1 MNEADVPHHSP
12 SSWWSDRHI
21 WRRDIDKVLCLTI
34 LCAGSY
40 AKMCMEHGNYR
51 RSPDGVDLPVGVEI
65 SQSSTVHDSHSI
77 EFQDVPDFFEFSQ
90 FTGTRGHAYKPYK
103 PRSDC
108 TVRMNFFANRVIN
121 AWSNLPTSVSFVSLP
136 AFSRSIRS
144 VDFRNFLKCNS
155 C

>member
-1 MNEADVPHHSP
+1 MLAASLLLRVNVNICFTGQLGKHAMNEADVPHHSP

-51 RSPDGVDLPVGVEI
+51 RSLDGVDLPVGVEI

-77 EFQDVPDFFEFSQ
+77 EFQDVPDFC
-90 FTGTRGHAYKPYK
+90 H
-103 PRSDC
+103 
-108 TVRMNFFANRVIN
+108 
-121 AWSNLPTSVSFVSLP
+121 
-136 AFSRSIRS
+136 
-144 VDFRNFLKCNS
+144 
-155 C
+155 